1 MVIFVLENSY
11 DAPQQPTNDPYLTD
25 YEAYPD
31 IDGTAMQRTSKTYQ
45 CSLSHLEQAI
55 IAASKNGDIQKIEH
69 TFGTLDFSGA
79 DNELCFNSYEIE
91 PSIFPVVF
99 EHLIKT
105 IEKYL

>member
-11 DAPQQPTNDPYLTD
+11 DAPQRPTNDPYLTD
-25 YEAYPD
+25 YEAYHGM
-31 IDGTAMQRTSKTYQ
+31 DGIATQRISKTYS

-55 IAASKNGDIQKIEH
+55 ITASENGDIQKIEH
-69 TFGTLDFSGA
+69 AFGTLDFSGA
-79 DNELCFNSYEIE
+79 GNELGFDSYEIE
-91 PSIFPVVF
+91 PSTFPVVF